1 MKNLYLEMFES
12 LESKSQE
19 YKKLLVDQLI
29 DDVVGGDVMVESID
43 ITNEITA
50 MHNLAHPNSSENH
63 GLTGR
68 STWTITFFDKSYN
81 KKSSNKKMSDSIG
94 NTSPKV
100 INECEYLRSI
110 YGEQH
115 ETPCP

>member
-29 DDVVGGDVMVESID
+29 DHVFGDNVIVESID
-43 ITNEITA
+43 KTNEIDEMYDLTYRGNYSQ
-50 MHNLAHPNSSENH
+50 HV
-63 GLTGR
+63 LTGR
-68 STWTITFFDKSYN
+68 STWTITVFDKSHN
-81 KKSSNKKMSDSIG
+81 KKETNEKMPDSIG

>member
-1 MKNLYLEMFES
+1 MTE
-12 LESKSQE
+12 SQE
-19 YKKLLVDQLI
+19 YKKRLVAQLLDYVFGDNIIVECI
-29 DDVVGGDVMVESID
+29 DH
-43 ITNEITA
+43 TNEIDETYDLT
-50 MHNLAHPNSSENH
+50 HRGKYNH
-63 GLTGR
+63 HVLTGR
-68 STWTITFFDKSYN
+68 STWTITVVDKSHN
-81 KKSSNKKMSDSIG
+81 KKEANEKMPDSIG

>member
-1 MKNLYLEMFES
+1 MKNSYFEMLEH

-29 DDVVGGDVMVESID
+29 DHVFGDNIIVETID
-43 ITNEITA
+43 KTNEITA
-50 MHNLAHPNSSENH
+50 MHNLTDRYKQFEHH

-100 INECEYLRSI
+100 INECDYLRGI

-115 ETPCP
+115 ID